1 MSGRK
6 LRREAKLAK
15 CGLTS
20 LSRCRTDKAGLDECK
35 TCNLV
40 SRMKD
45 KWKMINKKPHRKC
58 NRCGTFLPLE
68 KFYPKKI
75 RKPNGVVYESV
86 ECVCKMCRSEVEKEK
101 YLERK
106 LKWIS
111 Q

>member
-6 LRREAKLAK
+6 LRRDAKLAK

-35 TCNLV
+35 TCKLV
-40 SRMKD
+40 HRMKD
-45 KWKMINKKPHRKC
+45 RWKMIDRHPHRKC
-58 NRCGTFLPLE
+58 NRCGAFLPLS

-86 ECVCKMCRSEVEKEK
+86 ECVCKMCRSIVEKEK

-106 LKWIS
+106 SKWIS